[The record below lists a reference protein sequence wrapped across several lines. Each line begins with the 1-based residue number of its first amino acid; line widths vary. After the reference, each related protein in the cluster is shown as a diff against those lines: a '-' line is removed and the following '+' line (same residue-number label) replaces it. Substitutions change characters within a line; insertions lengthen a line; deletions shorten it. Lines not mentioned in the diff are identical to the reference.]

1 MKFFSNLFGKSELKP
16 KEVGLIIS
24 PSLQEFV
31 RTEVLPGLD
40 ISTHY
45 FWSSFES
52 LIDKF
57 INRNNELLDKRNF
70 IIDGFI
76 EKPSEKKAPSN
87 NAVIGRYILPRSIF
101 NKIKLLNPIKGKEVH
116 ITDAIQILINDKE
129 KFIAHNFEG
138 KYLDCGTMNGYI
150 NSSKVIG
157 KL

>member
-1 MKFFSNLFGKSELKP
+1 MKFFSNLFGKSELRP

-40 ISTHY
+40 ISPHY

-70 IIDGFI
+70 KSPPPQNSFPLPVKIKTLIFLFVATIFVALYNSFANSMFKVLPASGLFKVILAILFDI
-76 EKPSEKKAPSN
+76 EKS
-87 NAVIGRYILPRSIF
+87 IL
-101 NKIKLLNPIKGKEVH
+101 L
-116 ITDAIQILINDKE
+116 
-129 KFIAHNFEG
+129 KFI
-138 KYLDCGTMNGYI
+138 L
-150 NSSKVIG
+150 
-157 KL
+157 

>member
-1 MKFFSNLFGKSELKP
+1 MKFFSNLFGKSELRP
-16 KEVGLIIS
+16 KEVSLIIS

-70 IIDGFI
+70 MQD
-76 EKPSEKKAPSN
+76 
-87 NAVIGRYILPRSIF
+87 
-101 NKIKLLNPIKGKEVH
+101 
-116 ITDAIQILINDKE
+116 QINDWHIKPFKRSAWLDYRE
-129 KFIAHNFEG
+129 ISSPVSLEFERHFFI
-138 KYLDCGTMNGYI
+138 KSK
-150 NSSKVIG
+150 NSIG
-157 KL
+157 PPP